1 MGKKTNVALDY
12 RKKDRKKV
20 IKTIVQFAILL
31 IVGTLLYQA
40 VFQVTSYAEPD
51 HKSWTNEKGFIALS
65 YFGVGRTGTSKLIAK
80 NQLDEQLQALHDQGY
95 VTVSQ
100 QDILDYYNKKKPLP
114 DKALFLS
121 FEDGRNDS
129 ALFADPILE
138 KYNYKATALSYANKV
153 GNSDNKFLQPADML
167 KMIKTG
173 FWELGSNGYR
183 LTYIN
188 VFDRNG
194 QFIGVRNE
202 NQLPNKENIEY
213 YNHYLMDF
221 IRDSNMIPVEDRTE
235 MEARITSDY
244 KAMKDIYTKEL
255 GFVPGVYMIMHA
267 NTLYEGMNRLVS
279 QVNDNNIRQIFNM
292 HFNREGNVYN
302 DQSAG
307 LYNLTR
313 VQPASYWYTNHLL
326 MKIQKDTGQKM
337 KFVRGDEDL
346 FDQWQKLSG
355 AAQFT
360 ENKIALTSP
369 PAESGMLYLKNS
381 EGNRDVQ
388 VSAQLDGNLVGRQT
402 IYVRYDRKTDAFV
415 RVTLEDNKL
424 IVEQKKPGGQ
434 VQELYSGKLSDVKWE
449 SEDLAFNKA
458 SVYTKAQTQAGA
470 PDEEEEFPT
479 NIKNTRQMEITMKG
493 GSLRVVVD
501 QKPVLDNTAID
512 PAIGQGGVALEA
524 QYSKKNKKDDI
535 YDGVFTDVKV
545 ASVGEK
551 ETDQTVL
558 FTNSYTGFQGAISRV
573 ENAISASIDWVIDT
587 F

>member
-51 HKSWTNEKGFIALS
+51 HKAWTNEKGFIALS

-95 VTVSQ
+95 VTISQ

-129 ALFADPILE
+129 ALFAEPILE

-194 QFIGVRNE
+194 QFIGVRDE

-235 MEARITSDY
+235 MEARITNDY

-279 QVNDNNIRQIFNM
+279 QVNDANIRQIFNM

-381 EGNRDVQ
+381 DGNRDVQ

-402 IYVRYDRKTDAFV
+402 IYVRYDRKTDAYV
-415 RVTLEDNKL
+415 RVTLQDNKL

-479 NIKNTRQMEITMKG
+479 NIKNTRQMEITVKG

-512 PAIGQGGVALEA
+512 SAIGQGGVALEA